1 MRPPFVFLC
10 PRTASP
16 CAFAASACR
25 PRSPPPPSAC
35 ACRSSRVCLA
45 PLSSLSPLTGQ
56 HLSAHYYYYSAIQV
70 SRLDPPTGPTSGGS
84 VVALHGRFAHLA
96 DVRCRFGS
104 GSTSLVVP
112 RTIDGTRIECT
123 ASPQA
128 VPSTQLIQLT
138 ANGQQFAPSGVSFVY
153 HAPIAVMSLLPAVT
167 KSEGASIITL
177 RTNTDLPLGALS
189 RGYTFCRFDM
199 IVAPAT
205 IRGAES
211 LACAAP

>member
-1 MRPPFVFLC
+1 M
-10 PRTASP
+10 
-16 CAFAASACR
+16 
-25 PRSPPPPSAC
+25 
-35 ACRSSRVCLA
+35 
-45 PLSSLSPLTGQ
+45 
-56 HLSAHYYYYSAIQV
+56 
-70 SRLDPPTGPTSGGS
+70 
-84 VVALHGRFAHLA
+84 ALHGRFAHLA

>member
-1 MRPPFVFLC
+1 MSDHAPPIYFFVHPHSLC
-10 PRTASP
+10 RLRLPPTLTPASLRV
-16 CAFAASACR
+16 CS
-25 PRSPPPPSAC
+25 
-35 ACRSSRVCLA
+35 RSSRVCLA
-45 PLSSLSPLTGQ
+45 PALSPLPALTGQ

>member
-1 MRPPFVFLC
+1 M
-10 PRTASP
+10 
-16 CAFAASACR
+16 CALA
-25 PRSPPPPSAC
+25 PLAC
-35 ACRSSRVCLA
+35 ASLPLS
-45 PLSSLSPLTGQ
+45 LSSLSHLTGQ